1 MKKPLKVLLTKR
13 HFLVMMM
20 MMMMMMMMNYFCG
33 MVDQQKALFPV
44 GTIVRDPR
52 HHESLTRHKQ
62 GFSSLNVCIKY

>member
-20 MMMMMMMMNYFCG
+20 MMMMNCFCG

-52 HHESLTRHKQ
+52 HRESLTRHKQ